1 MAHVVAM
8 VVDGVGLFV
17 RTLWGLQERRFS
29 TTFEAVRSAAVS
41 MTMALIFCFL
51 SVERHQRG
59 SMGLAFMAFI

>member
-8 VVDGVGLFV
+8 VVHGLGLFV

-41 MTMALIFCFL
+41 MTMSLMVCFL
-51 SVERHQRG
+51 SIHRHRHQQQRG
-59 SMGLAFMAFI
+59 MGLAFL

>member
-8 VVDGVGLFV
+8 VVEGVGVFV

-29 TTFEAVRSAAVS
+29 ATFEAVRSAAVS

-51 SVERHQRG
+51 SIDRHQRG
-59 SMGLAFMAFI
+59 RMGLAFI